1 MKQRA
6 FTLVEIMIVVLI
18 IGILMGIAVPNYVRS
33 RAQTQRNS
41 CISNL
46 RALEQ
51 AKELY
56 VYDQQLQTGDT
67 VDAAAAWAAYAKTP
81 YPTCQAGGTYTVNVV
96 GTPVVCSLAAAPNL
110 HAMP

>member
-1 MKQRA
+1 
-6 FTLVEIMIVVLI
+6 MIVVLI

-33 RAQTQRNS
+33 RAQTQRNA
-41 CISNL
+41 CIANI

-56 VYDQQLQTGDT
+56 VYDQQLQTGDS
-67 VDAAAAWAAYAKTP
+67 VDSAAAWTNYAKTP
-81 YPTCQAGGTYTVNVV
+81 YPTCPAGGTYTINIV
-96 GTPVVCSLAAAPNL
+96 GTPVQCSLAAAPNL